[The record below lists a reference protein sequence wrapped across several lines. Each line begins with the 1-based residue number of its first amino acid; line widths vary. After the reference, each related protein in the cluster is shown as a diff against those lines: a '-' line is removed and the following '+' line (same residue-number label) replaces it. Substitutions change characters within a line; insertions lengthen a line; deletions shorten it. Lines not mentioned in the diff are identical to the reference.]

1 MGQSEDID
9 NKIQKESYYKEEK
22 TDINFGDEIKNT
34 TEISLTCNK
43 QKTINCDEGIIELYS
58 MNHEKL
64 LVLSRKGNIKIYNKE
79 LELIHEFKEKNKN
92 YSNIKILDKNNFLTL
107 VENNNKKE
115 LIKISLDKNIKSETL
130 LEFKEGQDFTD
141 IIYYKDNILIIY
153 SDNCQK
159 GFSFVEIYSNKK
171 YQIIST
177 YKHNFYRTH
186 GKHNLY
192 LLKNSDILMQSTSI
206 GDEVIFWDLKKGKI
220 YYKLDFFCYE
230 FFCEIDELKIIFAE
244 QVCAYTAGDEP
255 PSDIHFY
262 DIKNKELIKSI
273 STINSWNPLIFEKIS
288 YLPEKEYIL
297 ISFLER
303 NEYHLQIYDKELKQK
318 LFSFHN
324 KEAFLNDNFI
334 YFYHDNEKLNDII
347 ISYDQHHFG
356 NSDFY
361 LFSLNN
367 NTNKIN

>member
-34 TEISLTCNK
+34 TEFSLTCNK

-64 LVLSRKGNIKIYNKE
+64 LVLSREGNIKIYNKE

-153 SDNCQK
+153 SDK
-159 GFSFVEIYSNKK
+159 
-171 YQIIST
+171 
-177 YKHNFYRTH
+177 
-186 GKHNLY
+186 
-192 LLKNSDILMQSTSI
+192 
-206 GDEVIFWDLKKGKI
+206 
-220 YYKLDFFCYE
+220 
-230 FFCEIDELKIIFAE
+230 
-244 QVCAYTAGDEP
+244 
-255 PSDIHFY
+255 
-262 DIKNKELIKSI
+262 
-273 STINSWNPLIFEKIS
+273 
-288 YLPEKEYIL
+288 
-297 ISFLER
+297 
-303 NEYHLQIYDKELKQK
+303 
-318 LFSFHN
+318 
-324 KEAFLNDNFI
+324 
-334 YFYHDNEKLNDII
+334 
-347 ISYDQHHFG
+347 
-356 NSDFY
+356 
-361 LFSLNN
+361 
-367 NTNKIN
+367 